1 MKYVEE
7 DSIVSFLQEAASWG
21 LDRVDQRYLPL
32 DGEASFTGLF
42 TSLHCLDY

>member
-7 DSIVSFLQEAASWG
+7 DSIVSILQEAASWG

-32 DGEASFTGLF
+32 DGIVDFTGLCISAAISF
-42 TSLHCLDY
+42 S